1 MRVAISYFVW
11 LDNYLSKNS
20 PSFNKNLLPEKI
32 EENKTALRE
41 LDDKKIR

>member
-1 MRVAISYFVW
+1 MRVAISYFVR